1 MQDVEFYQQI
11 LGLRDPWRVNRVEL
25 DTGKLQV
32 DVYLEHAA
40 GCRFAC
46 PECGRE
52 LAVYDHVPD
61 RRWRHLDTCQF
72 ETIMHA
78 RIPRVACPEHGVKQ
92 AHVPWAEPGSR
103 FTALFERFAIEVLQN
118 CQTVKGACAIL
129 NLTWDRGWSILE
141 RAVKRGQKRKQPTV
155 SARIGI
161 DEKAFRKGHNYMTV
175 VCDIDRSTVE
185 HVSEGRT
192 KASVQEFFDSRT
204 KKQLAGIEA
213 VAMDMHEPYIQATK
227 EALPLAEEKIVHDRF
242 HIMQHATEAV
252 DKVRRR
258 EHRDLM
264 RAGDDSLKGSKYVW
278 IKSQENLTDN
288 QRSVLESMHLNL
300 KTSRAW
306 AMKEMLRDLWNH
318 DDVPSAKTFFEG
330 WYSWAIRSRLE
341 PMKKVARMIKKR
353 LGNVVSY
360 CRHFITNAVAEGL
373 NSKIMAIKRRA
384 GGFRNPD
391 NFKTAIYFYCGGL
404 SLYPQ

>member
-11 LGLRDPWRVNRVEL
+11 LGLSDPWKVSRVEL
-25 DTGKLQV
+25 DTDMLQV
-32 DVYLEHAA
+32 GVHLEHED
-40 GCRFAC
+40 GCRFTC
-46 PECGRE
+46 PECGLD
-52 LAVYDHVPD
+52 LAIYDHVPA

-78 RIPRVACPEHGVKQ
+78 RIPRVDCPEHGVKQ

-103 FTALFERFAIEVLQN
+103 FTAMFERFAIEVLQS

-129 NLTWDRGWSILE
+129 NLTWDRGWSIIE
-141 RAVKRGQKRKQPTV
+141 RAVKRGQKRKEPTV
-155 SARIGI
+155 AARIGI

-175 VCDIDRSTVE
+175 VCDIDKSTVE
-185 HVSEGRT
+185 HVSDGRT

-204 KKQLAGIEA
+204 AEQLAGIEA

-227 EALPLAEEKIVHDRF
+227 EALPLADEKIVHDRF

-288 QRSVLESMHLNL
+288 QLSVLESMQLNL

-306 AMKEMLRDLWNH
+306 AMKEMLRDLWHH
-318 DDVPSAKTFFEG
+318 DDVPSAREFFEG

-341 PMKKVARMIKKR
+341 PMKKVARMIKRR

-384 GGFRNPD
+384 GGFRNRD
-391 NFKTAIYFYCGGL
+391 NFKTVIYFYCGGL
-404 SLYPQ
+404 SLYPH